1 MKTQDAE
8 TYMKTKANR
17 LLWYGEATGID
28 ISENPV
34 VQIGY
39 HDGFLYVLDWDGIC
53 GRPDNFVCAYR
64 ILNLRLGVHH
74 LEFDTTIEDAE
85 EKMPKLNWRKK
96 KPLK

>member
-1 MKTQDAE
+1 MKTHDAK

-39 HDGFLYVLDWDGIC
+39 HDGFLYVLDWNGIC
-53 GRPDNFVCAYR
+53 GRPDNFVCAYNVEN
-64 ILNLRLGVHH
+64 IYGEV
-74 LEFDTTIEDAE
+74 EFDTTIEDAE

-96 KPLK
+96 KPLSN